1 MTVTAILLTASCHR
15 SKSIMVDIRDGVK
28 EMIHVTCALCPF
40 STMIREGSK
49 PLERIGEYGQ
59 GNTYSS
65 EVCRIHSLSHFIL
78 LDHFDI

>member
-49 PLERIGEYGQ
+49 PL
-59 GNTYSS
+59 
-65 EVCRIHSLSHFIL
+65 
-78 LDHFDI
+78 